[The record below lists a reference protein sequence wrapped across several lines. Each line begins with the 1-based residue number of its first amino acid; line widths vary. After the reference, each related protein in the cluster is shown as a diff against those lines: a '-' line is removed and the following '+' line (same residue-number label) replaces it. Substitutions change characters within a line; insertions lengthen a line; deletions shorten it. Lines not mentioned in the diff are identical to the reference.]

1 MVLKFISC
9 LRVDNQIATGSAKCH
24 VYAVAP
30 GTVSGSIVLGIS
42 LDQNTE
48 AEMAPAMSA
57 LKTVLS
63 NPNVYFHNTY
73 MEK

>member
-1 MVLKFISC
+1 M
-9 LRVDNQIATGSAKCH
+9 
-24 VYAVAP
+24 
-30 GTVSGSIVLGIS
+30 LGIS
-42 LDQNTE
+42 LDQNSE